1 MTTFKPIFAIL
12 PAIIFL
18 TVSCVQNK
26 KDIIVMTYNV
36 GVFEKSGSN
45 SMEDIAGIIRK
56 SGAGYVSLNE
66 LDSCNIRHGVFQLQE
81 LADAA
86 GDWNCHFAKAFDF
99 AGGGYGNG
107 IITKDEI
114 IDSYSVQLPQSDGEE
129 PRSMAVVETGLCV
142 FASVHLDHIGKEA
155 RCRQAEAIN
164 SWFTEKYSNYPKPV
178 ILCGDMNA
186 TPESDAIKILSEEW
200 ELLSGTAPTH
210 PSDAPEVC
218 IDYIFALK
226 SARKIQKHEIIN
238 IENDCPKVLSEASD
252 HRPIIIRIC
261 LKFS

>member
-1 MTTFKPIFAIL
+1 MNIKPIFSVLTAAIL
-12 PAIIFL
+12 L
-18 TVSCVQNK
+18 TVSCVQEK
-26 KDIIVMTYNV
+26 KDITVMTYNV

-45 SMEDIAGIIRK
+45 SMEDIAGIIKK
-56 SGAGYVSLNE
+56 SGAEYVSLNE

-81 LADAA
+81 LADAV
-86 GDWNCHFAKAFDF
+86 GGWNRHFAKAFDF

-129 PRSMAVVETGLCV
+129 PRSMAVVETGGCV
-142 FASVHLDHIGKEA
+142 FASVHLDHIGQEA
-155 RCRQAEAIN
+155 RYRQAKAIN
-164 SWFTEKYSNYPKPV
+164 NWFTEKYSNYPNPV

-218 IDYIFALK
+218 IDYIFSLK
-226 SARKIQKHEIIN
+226 SACKVKTCEIIN
-238 IENDCPKVLSEASD
+238 MENACPEVLSRASD
-252 HRPIIIRIC
+252 HRPIVMKIR
-261 LKFS
+261 F